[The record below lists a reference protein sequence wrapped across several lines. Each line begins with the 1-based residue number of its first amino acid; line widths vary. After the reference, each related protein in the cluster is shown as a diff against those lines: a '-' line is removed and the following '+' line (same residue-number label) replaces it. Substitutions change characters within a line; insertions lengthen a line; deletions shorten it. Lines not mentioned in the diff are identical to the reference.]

1 MPRIVWDETNVGS
14 RNRVI
19 NSISTIDILVRSFR
33 FYMDNFAALFL
44 PFLAISTL
52 KCIIWNFAF
61 GIIPRLD
68 VKPGFTEALITRLLN
83 YLAFTLPL
91 IIAFILISKLID
103 VPPRALII
111 KYTVNKIG
119 GVEASLSENSI
130 FRRIHS
136 FLLLEFI
143 RETLIILGLL
153 LFVIPGLIMAVI
165 FGLTLQVIVL
175 EGCGIFKSLWISRK
189 VAAKAS
195 WTIFS
200 VLMFLFILTVLA
212 IIIGE
217 IVCDHLMVSVGYMR
231 LFIVFASISAV
242 KPLQPVSLTHLYL
255 SLSRDV
261 IEILHGPIVHPR
273 FCPKCG
279 QRLPPD
285 AIYCP
290 SCGCKVVSSGF

>member
-1 MPRIVWDETNVGS
+1 MRIYDPTS
-14 RNRVI
+14 RY
-19 NSISTIDILVRSFR
+19 SISTMDILVGSFR
-33 FYMDNFAALFL
+33 FYMDNFVALFF
-44 PFLAISTL
+44 PFLAVSIL

-61 GIIPRLD
+61 GIIPRLE
-68 VKPGFTEALITRLLN
+68 VKPGFTEALIVRLLN
-83 YLAFTLPL
+83 YLAFTLPF
-91 IIAFILISKLID
+91 IIAFILISRLID

-111 KYTVNKIG
+111 KYTVDKIG
-119 GVEASLSENSI
+119 GVDANLSENSV
-130 FRRIHS
+130 FRRMHS

-143 RETLIILGLL
+143 KETLIILGLL

-165 FGLTLQVIVL
+165 FSLTLQVIVI
-175 EGCGIFKSLWISRK
+175 EGRGIFKSLRISRRI
-189 VAAKAS
+189 ATKAS

-200 VLMFLFILTVLA
+200 VLTFLFILTILA

-217 IVCDHLMVSVGYMR
+217 IVCDRLMVSVGYIR
-231 LFIVFASISAV
+231 LFIIFASISAV

-255 SLSRDV
+255 SLSVSRDV
-261 IEILHGPIVHPR
+261 IEILHGLIVHPR

-290 SCGCKVVSSGF
+290 NCGCKVVSSTSN